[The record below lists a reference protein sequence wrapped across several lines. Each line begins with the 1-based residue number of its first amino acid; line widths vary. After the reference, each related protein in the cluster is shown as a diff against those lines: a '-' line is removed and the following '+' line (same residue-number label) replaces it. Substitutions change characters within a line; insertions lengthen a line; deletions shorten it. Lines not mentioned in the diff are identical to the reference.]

1 MQHSNNDNVDITF
14 NDYIVQLQNKCKDV
28 HGIQYC
34 VLQYMIFEQEELLIR
49 FVNELYGY
57 YKKKQKVREVE
68 RNNNEKPKTLWE
80 TMMTMTTTE

>member
-1 MQHSNNDNVDITF
+1 
-14 NDYIVQLQNKCKDV
+14 
-28 HGIQYC
+28 
-34 VLQYMIFEQEELLIR
+34 MIFEQEELLIR